1 MWNTKYIWGTAALG
15 WCLII
20 AAATRMTFFTGSSTE
35 RMFTNPFLDAAVVNF
50 FLRKSVHL
58 AAFGLLA
65 VLCWLAL
72 RGASLRFIKAWALAA
87 GYGLVDEW
95 HQSFMPERTALFT
108 DVLINAAG
116 AAAALLA
123 VGLVLFV
130 RRRQSKKRLFT

>member
-1 MWNTKYIWGTAALG
+1 MLDTRYIWGLAAIS
-15 WCLII
+15 WCLMI
-20 AAATRMTFFTGSSTE
+20 AVATRLTIFTGSSTE

-65 VLCWLAL
+65 ILCWMAL
-72 RGASLRFIKAWALAA
+72 RGASFRFIKAWALAS
-87 GYGLVDEW
+87 GYGLIDEW

-116 AAAALLA
+116 AALALLA
-123 VGLVLFV
+123 VWAALFFL
-130 RRRQSKKRLFT
+130 RKRSKKRPFA